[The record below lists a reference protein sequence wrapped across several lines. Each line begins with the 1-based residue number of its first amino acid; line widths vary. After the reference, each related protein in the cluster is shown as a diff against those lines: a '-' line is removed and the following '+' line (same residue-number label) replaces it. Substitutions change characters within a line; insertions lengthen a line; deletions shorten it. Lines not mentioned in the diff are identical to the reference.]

1 MKGLFSGEM
10 NKLSWVNKNVI
21 KTSNR
26 PSALMKTDVK
36 SHIEAQVW
44 MWRLSKQGDCSSQAP
59 WLLSS
64 LQILLLL
71 SCRIDTE
78 SLFISIKQQEI
89 NQWDGCLIGHL
100 LLQTTLSRFP
110 LPSFL
115 NDSVL
120 GDENST
126 LFFLEKSLISF
137 FPSAFFVLLLPSRK
151 KSNVNH
157 L

>member
-1 MKGLFSGEM
+1 M

-64 LQILLLL
+64 LQILLLP
-71 SCRIDTE
+71 SCRIDTK

-89 NQWDGCLIGHL
+89 NQSMRRLFDWPSAPSDHTVTC
-100 LLQTTLSRFP
+100 FP

-137 FPSAFFVLLLPSRK
+137 FPPSLSYYYHQEKERCQSFVI
-151 KSNVNH
+151 
-157 L
+157 